1 MGSLCHFRGCDPR
14 SRTGFEKGSGAL
26 RVPWAALTACM
37 LAAGAAA
44 AEGPKD
50 PPAADLKERIADI
63 NKRVADQYTSLE
75 ALYKHL
81 HSHPELSLQEEQTAV
96 RLAREIKPLGF
107 DVTAGVGGH
116 GIVAVLKNGEGPTV
130 LVRTDMDALP
140 VVEQTG
146 LPYASTVRA
155 HDRDG
160 NDVGVM
166 HTCGHD
172 MHMT

>member
-1 MGSLCHFRGCDPR
+1 MQ
-14 SRTGFEKGSGAL
+14 
-26 RVPWAALTACM
+26 RVPGFTKRMIGLAILVHVAWMFGAGLTVAEEPK
-37 LAAGAAA
+37 APAGAA
-44 AEGPKD
+44 
-50 PPAADLKERIADI
+50 LKQRVADI
-63 NKRVADQYTSLE
+63 NKRVADEYATLE

-81 HSHPELSLQEEQTAV
+81 HTHPELSLQEQQTSA
-96 RLAREIKPLGF
+96 RLAREIKALGF
-107 DVTAGVGGH
+107 EVTTGVGGH
-116 GIVAVLKNGEGPTV
+116 GVVAVLRNGNGPKV

-172 MHMT
+172 MKMS